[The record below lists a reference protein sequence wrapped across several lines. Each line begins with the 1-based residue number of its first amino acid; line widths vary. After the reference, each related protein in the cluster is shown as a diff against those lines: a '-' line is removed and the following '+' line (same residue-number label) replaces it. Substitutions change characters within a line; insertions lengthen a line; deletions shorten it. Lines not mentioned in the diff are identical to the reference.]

1 MHRLLKILLPALSL
15 LALPATATENH
26 WIDSVS
32 ATLGKDGNSNQTDV
46 YRLGIQNRWNRTW
59 FNDGAWYLGGY
70 WDVSVGY
77 MESGREKNSD
87 LYEVGLIP
95 VLRLQRDTEISSGVA
110 PFSEIGVGGH
120 MLSDDDIG
128 ERKLGSN
135 FQLASH
141 IGLGLGFGERGRYEV
156 AYRFQH
162 LSNAGTNSPNNGL
175 DLHLLRFGY
184 HFY

>member
-1 MHRLLKILLPALSL
+1 MEKLLKILLPLLVLLPPQAL
-15 LALPATATENH
+15 AADNH

-32 ATLGKDGNSNQTDV
+32 ATIGKDGNSNQTDV
-46 YRLGIQNRWNRTW
+46 YRIGIQNRWNRTW

-70 WDVSVGY
+70 WDVCVGN
-77 MESGREKNSD
+77 MESGRENSD
-87 LYEVGLIP
+87 LYEVGLTP
-95 VLRLQRDTEISSGVA
+95 VLRLQRDADISSGVT

-128 ERKLGSN
+128 ERELGTN

-141 IGLGLGFGERGRYEV
+141 IGLGLGFGDRGRYEL

-162 LSNAGTNSPNNGL
+162 MNNAGTHSPNNGL

-184 HFY
+184 HFE